1 MQVNEKVQL
10 WYDDDGQSQMLSS
23 SVVFDLYPCQ
33 KGLGMMDD
41 GWLLPVERE
50 QKHRKLEHIKCLQPR
65 SSTSSYAPLHTYA
78 SSHPYHSSYYSYCP
92 TSSPSCCCGTASQ
105 ETTTQAAQ
113 AQETQETAAQETT
126 DSSFRGHR
134 KRQLKLQGAQETTT
148 QASGPRKRQTQAS
161 GGPGN
166 DNSSCRRPRKRQ
178 TQAANCA
185 DGLEGSRQKAPN

>member
-23 SVVFDLYPCQ
+23 SIVFDLYPCQ

-113 AQETQETAAQETT
+113 AQETQETPAQETQETAAQEMGAQPGNDRLKLQGAQETT
-126 DSSFRGHR
+126 DSSFRGAGNDR
-134 KRQLKLQGAQETTT
+134 LKLQAAQETTD
-148 QASGPRKRQTQAS
+148 A
-161 GGPGN
+161 GGQL
-166 DNSSCRRPRKRQ
+166 CRW
-178 TQAANCA
+178 T
-185 DGLEGSRQKAPN
+185 

>member
-113 AQETQETAAQETT
+113 ETQETAAQETQETAAQEMGAQPGN
-126 DSSFRGHR
+126 DR
-134 KRQLKLQGAQETTT
+134 LKLQAAQETTD
-148 QASGPRKRQTQAS
+148 A
-161 GGPGN
+161 GGQL
-166 DNSSCRRPRKRQ
+166 CRW
-178 TQAANCA
+178 T
-185 DGLEGSRQKAPN
+185 